1 MLDVKGALEDFKPI
15 DLESIEERTGEL
27 PENISEAIKLFNRAL
42 EDALSKNED
51 LAIIGLRK
59 AISLDPTFYEA
70 MNLLGLCFAMV
81 GKERAAVSAFQQVI
95 DADDSSIKAL
105 EYMNKL
111 QGLDDVV
118 EEDAV
123 KPVKRKTKPKE
134 MWRIN
139 HLFWLMD

>member
-59 AISLDPTFYEA
+59 AFTGPHFL
-70 MNLLGLCFAMV
+70 
-81 GKERAAVSAFQQVI
+81 
-95 DADDSSIKAL
+95 
-105 EYMNKL
+105 
-111 QGLDDVV
+111 
-118 EEDAV
+118 
-123 KPVKRKTKPKE
+123 
-134 MWRIN
+134 
-139 HLFWLMD
+139 